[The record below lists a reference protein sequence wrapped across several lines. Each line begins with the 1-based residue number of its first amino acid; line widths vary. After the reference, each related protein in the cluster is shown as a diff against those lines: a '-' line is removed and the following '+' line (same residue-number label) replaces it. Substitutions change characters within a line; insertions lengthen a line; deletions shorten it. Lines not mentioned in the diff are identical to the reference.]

1 MTKPKP
7 DKPFV
12 EGLSIA
18 GLLADKEPKTEA
30 KAPAR
35 RPGWYDYQTEIL
47 DSEEGWIY
55 EKLRRNKKGKKLRKV
70 FESLH
75 GGWDREG
82 ITFWKPKLNDLAFCE
97 AKRWMAVQYQK
108 NQYPK
113 ITGVFED
120 ALKNTPFCCIRMTK
134 EAPGFAW
141 IVFPHYE
148 GHDRGVSWEW
158 WESNHKRRNKEEHL
172 ERPNCQLRQDIGD
185 AWFAYEERSRQ
196 IRERVGLFEQLF
208 HKALEKRYSDDYY
221 RNNRYNQYKKKLVIN
236 GREYLIGETNGR
248 SFGVIAYPENI
259 ITEIVEPL
267 R

>member
-134 EAPGFAW
+134 EAPVSLGNGGKATTNAETKKN
-141 IVFPHYE
+141 ILNDPIANS
-148 GHDRGVSWEW
+148 DRILVTHGSPTKNDPDKSEN
-158 WESNHKRRNKEEHL
+158 ESASSSSFSTKHSKNDIAMTTIAITDTTNTKRN
-172 ERPNCQLRQDIGD
+172 
-185 AWFAYEERSRQ
+185 SSSM
-196 IRERVGLFEQLF
+196 VGNT
-208 HKALEKRYSDDYY
+208 S
-221 RNNRYNQYKKKLVIN
+221 LVKPMVDPS
-236 GREYLIGETNGR
+236 E
-248 SFGVIAYPENI
+248 
-259 ITEIVEPL
+259 
-267 R
+267 